1 MLFLTLAAV
10 AIGGLV
16 MSKMNEERELYAPK
30 PYLAKL
36 TLGRIERLIG
46 SSLRLYFFFLEL
58 VRKYLIRYS

>member
-30 PYLAKL
+30 PYLVKL
-36 TLGRIERLIG
+36 NTRPR
-46 SSLRLYFFFLEL
+46 SAYAW
-58 VRKYLIRYS
+58 